1 MQEAGLIVKMAPLSI
16 KLFLRSFA
24 TVVVMTFLLIC
35 FSRVMGRAGIVVPQ
49 VRNFT
54 KNVYRAS
61 SQNWS
66 VAQDHG
72 GIIYF
77 ANSIGLLEFDG
88 ATWTLHPSPNGNIIR
103 AVAVDANDRIFTS
116 GYQELGFWERDRFG
130 HLEYTSL
137 NDKAKSFFTPN
148 VEFWNIYINGGKV
161 IFQAFTQLLVYEEGK
176 ITQLIFKSFT
186 NSFSLV
192 KGKMLYNVMDSGI
205 YEMEN
210 GAEKPFLVGPF
221 FQHKIIRFILPF
233 EKDVLLIGTT
243 SNGLFLF
250 KDGKLSEWNS
260 PLNGYF
266 IKNQI
271 NQASLTLTGDI
282 VIGTILDGIT
292 ILDHSGNLKWSYN
305 TSNGLQNN
313 TVLGLFVDKSDN
325 IWIALDHGIDMIS
338 MKQNSGFSTCEVNN
352 AGAVY
357 AAAQFNGNTY
367 LGTNQGLF
375 VGTSDQAK
383 PGFKLVQ
390 ETQGQVW
397 DLKVVGQ
404 NLVIGHNSGTFV
416 LRDGQIKKISDVSG
430 AFWLEADPSEPGS
443 YLQCTY
449 SNLVKYKLVNNQ
461 LVQAKVLF
469 NFNDLIRFIEFDNQG
484 NLWASHFYN
493 GVYHLKFNND
503 RDSVKVL
510 HYYNEDSI
518 FSAYNQVN
526 VCKIENRVV
535 FTTGHRIYTYNDL
548 DDKIIPFEKLN
559 EHLGKYATATR
570 IVNAGDQKYW
580 FLTVNFIGYLKIEGT
595 EVEVIKEFPTELFKD
610 QLIHKFE
617 NIFPTGN
624 GEGILC
630 LENGY
635 ALLRTPAHTLQ
646 NHFQEVQPIAS
657 QIVVSHNSGKRIPV
671 ALSQKE
677 VVMPFNRNNL
687 SMQFAFPFYSTDR
700 INFQWKIEELTSD
713 WSAKNE
719 SPTLFIE
726 RLPTGKFRLK
736 VKATDAWGNES
747 RIYSIQLTVQSPW
760 YLSITAIVLY
770 FILFLVSLA
779 LFRHKMI
786 AKIHEKDRL
795 KHEEKERELIRL
807 KNEKLEAEVAYKS
820 KELANSTM
828 SIINKNE
835 FLLDIKNLIS
845 NQKIQLGTR
854 FPEKYFNELI
864 RKIDNNI
871 SSHDDWKIFDTNFEQ
886 AHEEFT
892 KKLKTSYPELTPKD
906 LRLCAFLRM
915 NLSSKEIAPLLGIS
929 IRGVENHRYRLRC
942 KMNLQ
947 HDENL
952 IEIIL
957 NI

>member
-1 MQEAGLIVKMAPLSI
+1 MRLLFNKSI
-16 KLFLRSFA
+16 LKLFTKIGTITALVSCLTA
-24 TVVVMTFLLIC
+24 ITVKANSVI
-35 FSRVMGRAGIVVPQ
+35 VPQ
-49 VRNFT
+49 VRNFVKT
-54 KNVYRAS
+54 TYKAS

-66 VAQDHG
+66 VAQDQT

-103 AVAVDANDRIFTS
+103 AVAVDKNNRIFTS
-116 GYQELGFWERDRFG
+116 GYQELGYWERDRYG

-137 NDKAKSFFTPN
+137 NNKSKVFFTPN
-148 VEFWNIYINGGKV
+148 VEFWNIYVNKGKV
-161 IFQAFTQLLVYEEGK
+161 IFQAFTQLQVFENDK
-176 ITQLIFKSFT
+176 ISQFKFRNFT
-186 NSFSLV
+186 NSFSLAN
-192 KGKMLYNVMDSGI
+192 GKMLYNVMDTGI
-205 YEMEN
+205 YEMVN
-210 GAEKPFLVGPF
+210 GEEKPFFVDPF

-233 EKDVLLIGTT
+233 EKNVLLIGTA
-243 SNGLFLF
+243 SHGLFLL
-250 KDGKLSEWNS
+250 KDGKLSEWKS

-266 IKNQI
+266 IKSQI
-271 NQASLTLTGDI
+271 NQAVLTASGDL
-282 VIGTILDGIT
+282 VIGTILDGIS
-292 ILDHSGNLKWSYN
+292 ILDHSGNLKCKFN

-313 TVLGLFVDKSDN
+313 TVLGLFIDTTDN
-325 IWIALDHGIDMIS
+325 IWIALDHGIDMVS
-338 MKQNSGFSTCEVNN
+338 MKQNSGFSICEVNN

-375 VGTSDQAK
+375 VSSPDQTT
-383 PGFKLVQ
+383 GFKLVP

-397 DLKVVGQ
+397 DLKVIGQ
-404 NLVIGHNSGTFV
+404 NLVIGHNSGTFI
-416 LRDGQIKKISDVSG
+416 LRGGQIKKVSDVSG
-430 AFWLEADPSEPGS
+430 AFSLKADPMQSGS
-443 YLQCTY
+443 YFQCTY

-461 LVQAKVLF
+461 LEKEKVLYS
-469 NFNDLIRFIEFDNQG
+469 FNDLIRFIEFDHQG
-484 NLWASHFYN
+484 NLWASHFYK
-493 GVYHLKFNND
+493 GIYHLKLNNS

-510 HYYNEDSI
+510 HYYNEDSV

-526 VCKIENRVV
+526 VCKIEDRVV
-535 FTTGHRIYTYNDL
+535 FTTGHRIYTYDDL

-570 IVNAGDQKYW
+570 ILSAGDQKYW
-580 FLTVNFIGYLKIEGT
+580 VLTADFIGYLQIGGT
-595 EVEVIKEFPTELFKD
+595 EVEVIKEFPNELFRD

-617 NIFPTGN
+617 NIIPIINEDGL
-624 GEGILC
+624 LC

-635 ALLRTPAHTLQ
+635 ALLRTPAYTTQ

-657 QIVVSHNSGKRIPV
+657 QIIVSDNHGKKSPV
-671 ALSQKE
+671 ILSPKE

-687 SMQFAFPFYSTDR
+687 LVQFAFPFYSTDK
-700 INFQWKIEELTSD
+700 INFQWKIEELTIG
-713 WSAKNE
+713 WSTKNE
-719 SPTLFIE
+719 SSTLFIE
-726 RLPTGKFRLK
+726 RLPIGTFKLN

-747 RIYSIQLTVQSPW
+747 KIYTMKLIVMPPW
-760 YLSITAIVLY
+760 YRSLTAIILY
-770 FILFLVSLA
+770 FIFLLISLA
-779 LFRHKMI
+779 LFRHIMI
-786 AKIHEKDRL
+786 AKIHKREWL
-795 KHEEKERELIRL
+795 KQDEKERELINL
-807 KNEKLEAEVAYKS
+807 KNEKLQAEVEYKS

-835 FLLDIKNLIS
+835 FLLDLKELIS
-845 NQKIQLGTR
+845 NQRIQLGTR

-886 AHEEFT
+886 AHEKFT
-892 KKLKTSYPELTPKD
+892 KKLKMSYPELTPKD

-952 IEIIL
+952 IEMIL

>member
-1 MQEAGLIVKMAPLSI
+1 VG
-16 KLFLRSFA
+16 
-24 TVVVMTFLLIC
+24 
-35 FSRVMGRAGIVVPQ
+35 
-49 VRNFT
+49 
-54 KNVYRAS
+54 
-61 SQNWS
+61 
-66 VAQDHG
+66 QDHG
-72 GIIYF
+72 GIVYF

-103 AVAVDANDRIFTS
+103 AVAVDANNRIFTS
-116 GYQELGFWERDRFG
+116 GYQELGYWERDRYG
-130 HLEYTSL
+130 RLKYTSL
-137 NDKAKSFFTPN
+137 NDMAKTFFTPN
-148 VEFWNIYINGGKV
+148 IEFWNIYINGGKV
-161 IFQAFTQLLVYEEGK
+161 IFQSFTQILIYEEGK
-176 ITQLIFKSFT
+176 MTQLKFKSFT

-192 KGKMLYNVMDSGI
+192 NGKMLYNVMDNGI
-205 YEMEN
+205 YEMQN
-210 GAEKPFLVGPF
+210 GTEKPFLAGPF

-233 EKDVLLIGTT
+233 QKDDLLIGTA
-243 SNGLFLF
+243 SHGLFLL
-250 KDGKLSEWNS
+250 KDGKISEWNS

-266 IKNQI
+266 IKNQV
-271 NQASLTLTGDI
+271 NQASLTLSGDL
-282 VIGTILDGIT
+282 VIGTILDGIS

-305 TSNGLQNN
+305 TSNGMQNN

-338 MKQNSGFSTCEVNN
+338 MKQNSGFSTFEVSN
-352 AGAVY
+352 AGAAY
-357 AAAQFNGNTY
+357 AAVQFEGNTY

-375 VGTSDQAK
+375 VSTPDLTK

-397 DLKVVGQ
+397 DLKVIGQ

-430 AFWLEADPSEPGS
+430 AFSLNADPMEPGS

-449 SNLVKYKLVNNQ
+449 SNLVKYKIVNNQ
-461 LVQAKVLF
+461 FVLDKVLF

-484 NLWASHFYN
+484 SIWAGHFYK
-493 GVYHLKFNND
+493 GLYHLKFNNN
-503 RDSVKVL
+503 RDSVKIL
-510 HYYNEDSI
+510 HNYSEDSI
-518 FSAYNQVN
+518 FSAFNQVN

-535 FTTGHRIYTYNDL
+535 FTTGRRIYTYNDL

-559 EHLGKYATATR
+559 ERLGKYATASR
-570 IVNAGDQKYW
+570 IVSAGDQKYW
-580 FLTVNFIGYLKIEGT
+580 FLTTNFIGYLKIEG
-595 EVEVIKEFPTELFKD
+595 VEVQIIKEFPCELFKD

-624 GEGILC
+624 GEGLLC

-635 ALLRTPAHTLQ
+635 ALLRTPEHTLQ
-646 NHFQEVQPIAS
+646 NHFQEVQPIAY
-657 QIVVSHNSGKRIPV
+657 QILVSDNSGKRIPV
-671 ALSQKE
+671 DLSQKE

-687 SMQFAFPFYSTDR
+687 SMQFAFPFYSTDK

-713 WSAKNE
+713 WSSKNE

-747 RIYSIQLTVQSPW
+747 KVFSIRLTVQSPW
-760 YLSITAIVLY
+760 YFSITAIILY
-770 FILFLVSLA
+770 IIVFLFSFA

-786 AKIHEKDRL
+786 AKIHEKERI
-795 KHEEKERELIRL
+795 KHEGKERELIRL

-835 FLLDIKNLIS
+835 FLLDIREVIS

-892 KKLKTSYPELTPKD
+892 KKLKMSYPELTPKD